1 MAINGVEMITDRTP
15 SDIVIAKTLV
25 KKGFQNMTDD
35 EKQSFL
41 KGLKGAYN
49 YTDFNRVESAVEY
62 LADLLCDTHDEI
74 MAKIDEYGIA
84 RDPLLYLPYEKD
96 KYISLNVKT
105 DWKTSD
111 ILTTEDMERYLQNA
125 RVIAEAFGLVQRGF
139 PEIMRGM
146 SYSGANAIERSLD
159 LVAPTLAE
167 NKAKKEAYIEST
179 EKAWFY
185 SDDLYGGEI

>member
-1 MAINGVEMITDRTP
+1 MAINGVEMITDRAP

-35 EKQSFL
+35 EKQEFL

-62 LADLLCDTHDEI
+62 RADLLCDTHDEI

-84 RDPLLYLPYEKD
+84 RDRFLYLPYEKD
-96 KYISLNVKT
+96 EYLSLSVKT
-105 DWKTSD
+105 DWETSD
-111 ILTTEDMERYLQNA
+111 MLTTEDMERYLKNA
-125 RVIAEAFGLVQRGF
+125 RIVADAFGLAQTGF
-139 PEIMRGM
+139 PETMRGM

-167 NKAKKEAYIEST
+167 NKAQKEAYIEST
-179 EKAWFY
+179 AKAWVY
-185 SDDLYGGEI
+185 SDEIYGGET